1 MAFQGEGG
9 GKRQDLENV
18 KLRGITGLVSVEACS
33 PGGHP
38 MPPTDGSV
46 EGVFQN
52 PASFFMPEKSLP
64 HSHCVPQIIGT
75 YLIPL
80 PQNARLDH
88 WTVAREIFGNGR
100 TKNFFLI

>member
-38 MPPTDGSV
+38 MPDGSV

-52 PASFFMPEKSLP
+52 PASFFI
-64 HSHCVPQIIGT
+64 HCSPA
-75 YLIPL
+75 PSE
-80 PQNARLDH
+80 H
-88 WTVAREIFGNGR
+88 FC
-100 TKNFFLI
+100 

>member
-52 PASFFMPEKSLP
+52 PASFF
-64 HSHCVPQIIGT
+64 SHCSPA
-75 YLIPL
+75 PSE
-80 PQNARLDH
+80 H
-88 WTVAREIFGNGR
+88 FC
-100 TKNFFLI
+100 

>member
-1 MAFQGEGG
+1 M
-9 GKRQDLENV
+9 
-18 KLRGITGLVSVEACS
+18 GLFLAWI
-33 PGGHP
+33 
-38 MPPTDGSV
+38 
-46 EGVFQN
+46 QN

-100 TKNFFLI
+100 KKNFFLI